1 MLAPINFMG
10 IVIRALRG
18 YTHCD
23 PDTHL
28 KLTRPPAPH
37 LLCHYPGDQG
47 HISEGILGRNLFN
60 TTQLCTRI
68 PKGDFPATTRCGSN
82 WFECSHLPR
91 VFIIF
96 RPPLPIA
103 SYILW
108 RVGWWMWRIFFFGFW
123 YINRLALYYML
134 TWYEKVYNKFLM
146 GFEIKSSLMHC
157 LVIFKINP

>member
-91 VFIIF
+91 VFYNSSTTPTNRQLYF
-96 RPPLPIA
+96 VEGRLMDVA
-103 SYILW
+103 NFFLW
-108 RVGWWMWRIFFFGFW
+108 
-123 YINRLALYYML
+123 
-134 TWYEKVYNKFLM
+134 FL
-146 GFEIKSSLMHC
+146 IY
-157 LVIFKINP
+157 